1 MRHARIRQTG
11 QSAVLFLAFL
21 AAMIGA
27 FIVVFNVGQT
37 TNSKMR
43 AMNTADA
50 AAYSGALWEARTLNL
65 QAYLNR
71 AMVANEVAIAQSVSL
86 RSWVDYLNRFVNNI
100 NDVSQFVPWLGEVTT
115 AIAKGLV
122 AIDRVTQEVLPVA
135 ESALRALNTI
145 VSDAEIVINDSGSLM
160 AANLASGVASQNG
173 ASISAGGDALML
185 RDAVQWQKFTQNYS
199 ASTGVAGS
207 DGRTR
212 LRAVTLDSR
221 DGFTQTRNFH
231 LGGPWLEFE
240 FKKQGGTDLLNF
252 DSWKGLDSSQ
262 LDTIWIPFFSKGWKV
277 KVPIGWG
284 GAQAYTREQY
294 GYGQNGTG
302 NDWTSVDGRK
312 AVTVSDERPN
322 AAAFV
327 GSQAFPNYR
336 DIANMN
342 QQPAPQRNAD
352 LHLPFAVEV
361 LINKAAVNTS
371 DNTAANSM
379 DHPTTVLPDGTVIDH
394 HSNFASGDKGV
405 FALSQACVRFSRP
418 YGATRTGGLEYPS
431 LFNPYWRASLAT
443 TSKADR
449 LYADSFKGLPESA
462 ILEGTGTCQ

>member
-1 MRHARIRQTG
+1 VQNARVRQTG

-21 AAMIGA
+21 AAMLGSLL
-27 FIVVFNVGQT
+27 VVFNVGQT
-37 TNSKMR
+37 TNAKMR
-43 AMNTADA
+43 AMNAADA

-86 RSWVDYLNRFVNNI
+86 RSWIDYLKRFANNI
-100 NDVSQFVPWLGEVTT
+100 SDVTLVIPGVDEVTT
-115 AIAKGLV
+115 AIAEVMTEL
-122 AIDRVTQEVLPVA
+122 DQVTQEVLPLA
-135 ESALRALNTI
+135 ESALRLLNTAT
-145 VSDAEIVINDSGSLM
+145 SDAEVIINVSGAVV
-160 AANLASGVASQNG
+160 AANLASSVASSNG
-173 ASISAGGDALML
+173 ATISAGGDALMV
-185 RDAVQWQKFTQNYS
+185 RDAIQWTKFTQTYS
-199 ASTGVAGS
+199 KSTGVVPS

-221 DGFTQTRNFH
+221 DGFTQTRNWS
-231 LGGPWLEFE
+231 LGGPPAAE
-240 FKKQGGTDLLNF
+240 FKKQGGTDLLGF

-262 LDTIWIPFFSKGWKV
+262 FDTFFVPGKGWTV

-284 GAQAYTREQY
+284 GAQAYSTEKY

-302 NDWTSVDGRK
+302 NNWTSLDGRL
-312 AVTVSDERPN
+312 AVRVSNESPN
-322 AAAFV
+322 AAKIT
-327 GSQAFPNYR
+327 GSTSTSAFPNYR

-342 QQPAPQRNAD
+342 QLPAPQRVAD
-352 LHLPFAVEV
+352 VHLPFAVEV
-361 LINKAAVNTS
+361 LINKTAVNTS
-371 DNTAANSM
+371 DNTSDISM
-379 DHPTTVLPDGTVIDH
+379 HHPTTVLPDGTVVDH

-443 TSKADR
+443 ISKADR
-449 LYADSFKGLPESA
+449 IYADSFKGIPESA
-462 ILEGTGTCQ
+462 ILEGTGTCT